1 MIITLVKANFS
12 SKNIGTLNSFA
23 VLTNLGLGC
32 IYNGPTSVEKNSSF
46 NATIS
51 ISNNYSLNDNG
62 LIITM
67 GGNNVTNNAVV
78 NNNSIT
84 ISIAEVTGIIN
95 ITVLTSE
102 SGGGST
108 PVIPPVVDGETD
120 LTAQFTWADG
130 AIQWG
135 TGAVVNDTNWRRSD
149 FVDIGNYTQLR
160 FTQAATTTP
169 TTMLGYALYDAD
181 KHYVSGVTNGGAP
194 SYAPIERIIDIP
206 DNVKYIRTM
215 WMNTSHASYDDSINN
230 INNFYCYGIGYSED
244 GPIDTVKH
252 IFTVT
257 PIPDT
262 ATVTLSAP
270 SYNTV
275 SGTGNQEITVTEGT
289 NVSWVVSAEGY
300 IAQSGTETVNQAVN
314 KTVTLEEKDVADTE
328 TDLTSQFTWTP
339 GTVFA
344 ANGGTSTADKNWLY
358 SNTIDV
364 SNYSQLKFAHIQTP
378 NQQTSLGYTFYNS
391 NMQAVANETN
401 GGTSYAPIE
410 KIVDI
415 PSNAKFFR
423 CMWINTSSDN
433 YDASI
438 HDISKFY
445 CYGIS

>member
-84 ISIAEVTGIIN
+84 ISIAKVTGIIN
-95 ITVLTSE
+95 IIVLTSE

-108 PVIPPVVDGETD
+108 PVVPPVGDEETD
-120 LTAQFTWADG
+120 LTAQFTWVDG
-130 AIQWG
+130 AIQWS
-135 TGAVVNDTNWRRSD
+135 TGAVVNDTNWRYSD

-160 FTQAATTTP
+160 FTQAATTTEK
-169 TTMLGYALYDAD
+169 TSLGYALYDSD
-181 KHYVSGVTNGGAP
+181 KRYVSGVTNGGAP
-194 SYAPIERIIDIP
+194 SYVPIERIIDIP
-206 DNVKYIRTM
+206 DTVKYIRTM
-215 WMNTSHASYDDSINN
+215 WMNTTHASYDDSINN
-230 INNFYCYGIGYSED
+230 INNFYCYGVGYSED
-244 GPIDTVKH
+244 GPIDPVRY

-262 ATVTLSAP
+262 ATVTLSA
-270 SYNTV
+270 SGYDTV
-275 SGTGNQEITVTEGT
+275 SGAGNQEITVAAGT
-289 NVSWVVSAEGY
+289 NVSWTVSAEGY
-300 IAQSGTETVNQAVN
+300 IPQSRTETVNQAVN
-314 KTVTLEEKDVADTE
+314 KTVTLEEKSAPGAE

-339 GTVFA
+339 GTVTA
-344 ANGGTSTADKNWLY
+344 ATGGVSTTDKNWVY
-358 SNTIDV
+358 SNAIDV
-364 SNYSQLKFAHIQTP
+364 SGYSQLKFAHIQTP

-391 NMQAVANETN
+391 NMQAVANKTN

-410 KIVDI
+410 RIVDI

-423 CMWINTSSDN
+423 CMWINTSSAN
-433 YDASI
+433 YDESI

>member
-1 MIITLVKANFS
+1 MIITLVKADFS
-12 SKNIGTLNSFA
+12 SKNIGVLNSFA

-51 ISNNYSLNDNG
+51 ISNNYLLNDNG
-62 LIITM
+62 LIVTM

-84 ISIAEVTGIIN
+84 INIAEVTGIIN
-95 ITVLTSE
+95 IIVLTSE
-102 SGGGST
+102 QSGGGST
-108 PVIPPVVDGETD
+108 PVIPPAVDGETD
-120 LTAQFTWADG
+120 LTAQFTWEAG
-130 AIQWG
+130 AIQWS
-135 TGAVVNDTNWRRSD
+135 TGNVTNDSNWIYSN

-160 FTQAATTTP
+160 FTQAATITEKTS
-169 TTMLGYALYDAD
+169 LGYALYDTD
-181 KHYVSGVTNGGAP
+181 KRYVSGVTNGGEP

-230 INNFYCYGIGYSED
+230 IDNFYCYGIGYSEE

-257 PIPDT
+257 PVPDT
-262 ATVTLSAP
+262 ATVTLSA
-270 SYNTV
+270 SGYTTV
-275 SGTGNQEITVTEGT
+275 SGVGNQEITVAENT
-289 NVSWVVSAEGY
+289 NVSWAVSAEGY
-300 IAQSGTETVNQAVN
+300 IAQSGSETVTQAVN
-314 KTVTLEEKDVADTE
+314 KTVALAEKDGAE

-339 GTVFA
+339 GTVSA
-344 ANGGTSTADKNWLY
+344 AAGGVSTTDQNWVY
-358 SNTIDV
+358 SNAIDV

-378 NQQTSLGYTFYNS
+378 NQQTSLGYTFYDS
-391 NMQAVANETN
+391 SMKAVAYKTN
-401 GGTSYAPIE
+401 GGTSYAPVE
-410 KIVDI
+410 RIVDI

-423 CMWINTSSDN
+423 CMWINTSSAN